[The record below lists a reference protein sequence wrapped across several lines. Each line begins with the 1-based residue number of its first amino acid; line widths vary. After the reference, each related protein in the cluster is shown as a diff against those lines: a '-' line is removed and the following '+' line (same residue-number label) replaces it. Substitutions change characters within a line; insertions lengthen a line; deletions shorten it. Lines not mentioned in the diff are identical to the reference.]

1 LPVTRFLFWNINRK
15 PLAGLVAELAE
26 IQRIDVVVLAECDTD
41 PSTMLLSLNRS
52 PEAGFHFPTGLS
64 RRVTVFTRFSREFLQ
79 PAYES
84 ERITIR
90 RVELPA
96 RMPVLLAAAHLPS
109 KLHWSAE
116 SQAGECAELARM
128 IDAEERK
135 AGHRRTILVG
145 DFNMNPFETGL
156 VGSSVGLNAVASR
169 QVASLETRTV
179 QGHEYPFFYNPMWSH
194 FGDARGET
202 AGSYFYDAGE
212 HVNYYWN
219 VFDQVLLRPELA
231 KSFDP
236 ARLRIV
242 REIGARSLVRP
253 DGRPDQATGS
263 DHLPLIFEVE
273 FFDEGS
279 VNGCATGFLGRDRIC
294 RGSAY
299 PRFDTA
305 RAGRS
310 AGQENQGPG

>member
-1 LPVTRFLFWNINRK
+1 MPVTRFLFWNINGK

-41 PSTMLLSLNRS
+41 PSAILLSLNRF
-52 PEAGFHFPTGLS
+52 PEAGFHFPAGLS
-64 RRVTVFTRFSREFLQ
+64 RPVAVFTRFSRDFLQ
-79 PAYES
+79 PVYES

-90 RVELPA
+90 RLALPA
-96 RMPVLLAAAHLPS
+96 RLPVLLAAAHLPS

-135 AGHRRTILVG
+135 ESHRRTILVG

-156 VGSSVGLNAVASR
+156 VSSVGLNSVMSRNVASR
-169 QVASLETRTV
+169 ETRMV
-179 QGHEYPFFYNPMWSH
+179 QGREYRFFYNPMWGH

-219 VFDQVLLRPELA
+219 MFDQVLLRPELA

-236 ARLRIV
+236 ARLHIV
-242 REIGARSLVRP
+242 GEIGARSLVRP

-273 FFDEGS
+273 F
-279 VNGCATGFLGRDRIC
+279 
-294 RGSAY
+294 
-299 PRFDTA
+299 
-305 RAGRS
+305 
-310 AGQENQGPG
+310 

>member
-41 PSTMLLSLNRS
+41 PSAILLSLNRS

-79 PAYES
+79 PVYES
-84 ERITIR
+84 ERVTIR
-90 RVELPA
+90 RLALPA
-96 RMPVLLAAAHLPS
+96 REPVLLAAAHLPS
-109 KLHWSAE
+109 KLHWSAD
-116 SQAGECAELARM
+116 SQALECAELARI

-156 VGSSVGLNAVASR
+156 VGSVGLHSVMSRNVASR
-169 QVASLETRTV
+169 ETRTV
-179 QGHEYPFFYNPMWSH
+179 QGREYPFFYNPMWSH

-219 VFDQVLLRPELA
+219 LFDQVLIRPELT
-231 KSFDP
+231 KGFDP
-236 ARLRIV
+236 ARLEIV
-242 REIGARSLVRP
+242 KTIGARSLVRP
-253 DGRPDQATGS
+253 NGTPDKATGS

-273 FFDEGS
+273 F
-279 VNGCATGFLGRDRIC
+279 
-294 RGSAY
+294 
-299 PRFDTA
+299 
-305 RAGRS
+305 
-310 AGQENQGPG
+310 